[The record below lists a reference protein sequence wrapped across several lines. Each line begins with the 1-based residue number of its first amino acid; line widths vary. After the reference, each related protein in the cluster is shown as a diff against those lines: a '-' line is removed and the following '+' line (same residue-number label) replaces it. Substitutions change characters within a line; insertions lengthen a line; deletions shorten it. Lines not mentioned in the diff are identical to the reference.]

1 MGSNPTKGT
10 SVDSSSIGRAPDCGF
25 GGCEFDSRLSTQ
37 YREVAQFGRA
47 LGLGPRG
54 RRFKSCLPYHAGVA
68 QLVER
73 KTCNFDVTGSN
84 PVTSSR
90 RVSYNGITS
99 GFQPDD
105 AGSIP
110 VTRST
115 LRK

>member
-68 QLVER
+68 QLG
-73 KTCNFDVTGSN
+73 FDSCHQLHTKEIVSENKIVLYMLIIAILTGIL
-84 PVTSSR
+84 
-90 RVSYNGITS
+90 YGKIL
-99 GFQPDD
+99 
-105 AGSIP
+105 AI
-110 VTRST
+110 
-115 LRK
+115 LYI